1 MMLLAILKKEFLQ
14 TFRNKLTLRMVV
26 AIPVIQLLVL
36 PWAATFEQKNIHLSI
51 VDHDHSSLSQR
62 MIDKIVGSGYFRLS
76 EQTLSYT
83 RALALVED
91 DLADLV
97 LELPQGFER
106 DLLRGEPTGLMLSV
120 NAVNGQ
126 KAGLGA
132 SYMGQILQDFQQEM
146 LLAEGLVPVPTIQIS
161 PQYKFNREMNYRNYM
176 IPGIL
181 VMLTTLVATFLAA
194 LNFVREK
201 EIGTIEQIN
210 VTPLPKAIFIL
221 GKLVPLWILGFV
233 ILSIGSLVAWAVYGL
248 VPAGS
253 MFTIYGFAFFYLLA
267 MSGLGLLL
275 STYSSSQQQ
284 AMFIAL
290 FFLIIC
296 FLLSGLFTPI
306 SSMPEWAR
314 WITRFNPMRYFVE
327 VMRMVY
333 MKGSSFADILPQVYA
348 MLGFALV
355 FNLWAVV
362 SYRKT
367 SA

>member
-36 PWAATFEQKNIHLSI
+36 PWAATFAQKNIHLSI

-126 KAGLGA
+126 KAGVGA

>member
-14 TFRNKLTLRMVV
+14 TFRNKITLRMVV

-36 PWAATFEQKNIHLSI
+36 PWAATFEQKNIRLSI

-62 MIDKIVGSGYFRLS
+62 LSQKVSGSGYFRLS
-76 EQTLSYT
+76 DRALSYAQ
-83 RALALVED
+83 ALQQVED

-97 LELPQGFER
+97 LELPLGFER
-106 DLLRGEPTGLMLSV
+106 DVMRGQPTGLMVSV

-126 KAGLGA
+126 KAGLGSA
-132 SYMGQILQDFQQEM
+132 YMAQILQDFQREV
-146 LLAEGLVPVPTIQIS
+146 LEEEGLALPPLIQIA
-161 PQYKFNREMNYRNYM
+161 PQYKYNREMNYRNYM

-201 EIGTIEQIN
+201 EVGTIEQIN
-210 VTPLPKAIFIL
+210 VTPLPKAVFIL

-233 ILSIGSLVAWAVYGL
+233 ILSIGSLVAWVVYGL
-248 VPAGS
+248 TPTGS

-275 STYSSSQQQ
+275 STFSSSQQQ
-284 AMFIAL
+284 AMFVAI

-306 SSMPEWAR
+306 SSMPDWAQ
-314 WITRFNPMRYFVE
+314 WVTRFNPMRYFVE

-355 FNLWAVV
+355 FNLWAMV